1 MPVNNNAKYLVYIL
15 RFILFKEFLNVDNEE
30 KVTIL
35 SVDSAV

>member
-1 MPVNNNAKYLVYIL
+1 MINNNAKYLVYIL
-15 RFILFKEFLNVDNEE
+15 RFILFREFLNVDNEE